1 MNTVILLILVLLPG
15 MASAESNA
23 PPVQPLALNEVL
35 DAALRAFPGLL
46 SVEQRKQVSEG
57 ELQTAQGGFDTLLK
71 SQNRWSIVGLYENN
85 NYDVVIE
92 QPTSFLG
99 ATFFGGWRRGTGD
112 YPVYDGKSL
121 TASDGEARV
130 GVNVPLW
137 RNRDIDRRRASL
149 QQAELGKLIANHEYD
164 QALLEVRRQASH
176 RYWDWVLAGVRVRTV
191 QQLLQVAEQ
200 RNDGILQRVAAGD
213 IPEFEAL
220 DNQRA
225 IIERRERLVAA
236 QRLLEQTAI
245 QLSLYWRD
253 VEGQPQLPT
262 PELLPNDFPNPL
274 PKIQANVDDAIATA
288 ISQRPEL
295 KRLALQSQQTETELA
310 LQENQQNPAVD
321 FQVMGAKDIG
331 YGKDK
336 LNRDELYL
344 GLNVDIPLQQRVAG
358 GRAQVASAN
367 LQRLKWDRM
376 GAENR
381 VEAEVKDVLSALDA
395 AQKRVTLSRQQ
406 HQAALQLEDGER
418 TRFELGETTLLF
430 VNLREIATGDAL
442 LQAADAASSL
452 FKAQAD
458 YQATLAIPFVI
469 TEGDHHD

>member
-23 PPVQPLALNEVL
+23 PPVQALALNEVL

-71 SQNRWSIVGLYENN
+71 SQNRWSVVGLYENN

>member
-1 MNTVILLILVLLPG
+1 MNKVILFILALIPG
-15 MASAESNA
+15 IVSAESIS
-23 PPVQPLALNEVL
+23 PVRALALEEVL

-46 SVEQRKQVSEG
+46 SAEQRKQASEG

-71 SQNRWSIVGLYENN
+71 SQNRWSVAGLYENN

-112 YPVYDGKSL
+112 YPVYEGKSL
-121 TASDGEARV
+121 TANDGEARL
-130 GVNVPLW
+130 GVNIPLW

-149 QQAELGKLIANHEYD
+149 QQAELGKLIANHEFD

-176 RYWDWVLAGVRVRTV
+176 RYWDWVLAGVRLRTV
-191 QQLLQVAEQ
+191 EQLLQVAEQ
-200 RNDGILQRVAAGD
+200 RNDGIMQRVAAGD

-236 QRLLEQTAI
+236 QRLLEQSAI

-253 VEGQPQLPT
+253 IEGRPQMPST
-262 PELLPNDFPNPL
+262 ELLPNDFPNQE
-274 PKIQANVDDAIATA
+274 PKIQLKFDEAIAA
-288 ISQRPEL
+288 ALSQRPEL

-310 LQENQQNPAVD
+310 LQENQQNPALDV
-321 FQVMGAKDIG
+321 QVMGAKDIG

-344 GLNVDIPLQQRVAG
+344 GLNVDISLQQRVAG

-367 LQRLKWDRM
+367 LQRLKWDAR
-376 GAENR
+376 GTEDR
-381 VEAEVKDVLSALDA
+381 VVAEVKDVLSALNA
-395 AQKRVTLSRQQ
+395 SQQRVTLSRLQQ
-406 HQAALQLEDGER
+406 QAAKQLEDGER
-418 TRFELGETTLLF
+418 TRFQLGETTLLF
-430 VNLREIATGDAL
+430 VNLREIAAGDAM
-442 LQAADAASSL
+442 LQAAEATSSL
-452 FKAQAD
+452 FKAHAD
-458 YQATLAIPFVI
+458 YQATLAAPLVV
-469 TEGDHHD
+469 EVGDQHD

>member
-71 SQNRWSIVGLYENN
+71 SQNRWSVVGLYENN

>member
-71 SQNRWSIVGLYENN
+71 SQNRWSVVGLYENN

-92 QPTSFLG
+92 QPTIFLG

>member
-1 MNTVILLILVLLPG
+1 
-15 MASAESNA
+15 
-23 PPVQPLALNEVL
+23 
-35 DAALRAFPGLL
+35 
-46 SVEQRKQVSEG
+46 
-57 ELQTAQGGFDTLLK
+57 
-71 SQNRWSIVGLYENN
+71 
-85 NYDVVIE
+85 
-92 QPTSFLG
+92 
-99 ATFFGGWRRGTGD
+99 
-112 YPVYDGKSL
+112 
-121 TASDGEARV
+121 
-130 GVNVPLW
+130 
-137 RNRDIDRRRASL
+137 
-149 QQAELGKLIANHEYD
+149 
-164 QALLEVRRQASH
+164 
-176 RYWDWVLAGVRVRTV
+176 
-191 QQLLQVAEQ
+191 LQVAEQ